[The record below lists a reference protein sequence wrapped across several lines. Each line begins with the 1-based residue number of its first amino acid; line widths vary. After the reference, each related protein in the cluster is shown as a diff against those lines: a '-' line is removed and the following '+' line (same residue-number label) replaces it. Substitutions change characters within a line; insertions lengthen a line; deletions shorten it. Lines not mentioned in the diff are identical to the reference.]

1 MATPKKPALGRNM
14 ENIMGI
20 KKGEGLGALLKAAPT
35 PQGSDKVPIF
45 EVKLDLIDVNPFQP
59 RTKFDEEELDELT
72 ESIKQLGIIQPITL
86 RKLDNDRY
94 QIISGERRV
103 RASKS
108 AGKTTIPA
116 YVRTANDQEML
127 LMGLV
132 ENIQR
137 SDLDPIDIA
146 ISYQRLIDECN
157 LTQEN
162 LGDRV
167 GKKRSTVTN
176 FLRLLN
182 LPDEIQLGLRNRVIT
197 TGHAKALL
205 SIDDEND
212 QKYLFERILNEGLS
226 VREVEEIA
234 SEMKEANNPDKK
246 KKQKTKKKDNTYAEL
261 ESKLNSFFESKVK
274 FNRTDKGNGKIV
286 IAFKDDQDLERIIS
300 LFDKLKS
307 L

>member
-1 MATPKKPALGRNM
+1 M
-14 ENIMGI
+14 
-20 KKGEGLGALLKAAPT
+20 GALLKSAA

-45 EVKLDLIDVNPFQP
+45 EVKLDLIDVNPYQP
-59 RTKFDEEELDELT
+59 RTKFDEEELGELT

-182 LPDEIQLGLRNRVIT
+182 LPDEIQLGLRNRLIT

-212 QKYLFERILNEGLS
+212 QKYLFERIVSEGLS

-234 SEMKEANNPDKK
+234 SEMKEGNPDKK
-246 KKQKTKKKDNTYAEL
+246 KQKKTKKKDDTYGEL
-261 ESKLNSFFESKVK
+261 ESKLNSFFNSKVK
-274 FNRTDKGNGKIV
+274 FSRTDKGNGKIV
-286 IAFKDDQDLERIIS
+286 IAFKNDQDLERIIS

>member
-14 ENIMGI
+14 ENVLGI
-20 KKGEGLGALLKAAPT
+20 KKGEGLGALLKSAA

-182 LPDEIQLGLRNRVIT
+182 LPDEIQLGLRNRLIT

-212 QKYLFERILNEGLS
+212 QKYLFERIVSEGLS

-234 SEMKEANNPDKK
+234 SEMKEGNPDKK
-246 KKQKTKKKDNTYAEL
+246 KQKKTKKKDNTYAEL

-274 FNRTDKGNGKIV
+274 FNRTDKGNGMIV

>member
-14 ENIMGI
+14 ENVLGI
-20 KKGEGLGALLKAAPT
+20 KKGEGLGALLKSAA

-182 LPDEIQLGLRNRVIT
+182 LPDEIQLGLRNRLIT

-212 QKYLFERILNEGLS
+212 QKYLFERIVSEGLS

-234 SEMKEANNPDKK
+234 SEMKEGNPDKK
-246 KKQKTKKKDNTYAEL
+246 KQKKTKKKDDTYGEL
-261 ESKLNSFFESKVK
+261 ESKLNSFFDSKVK
-274 FNRTDKGNGKIV
+274 FSRTDKGNGKIV
-286 IAFKDDQDLERIIS
+286 IAFKNDQDLERIIS

>member
-1 MATPKKPALGRNM
+1 MATPKKPVLGRNLSD
-14 ENIMGI
+14 IGI
-20 KKGEGLGALLKAAPT
+20 NKGAGLGALLKAAS
-35 PQGSDKVPIF
+35 PQGTQNSAVN
-45 EVKLDLIDVNPFQP
+45 EVDLKLIDVNPFQP
-59 RTKFDEEELDELT
+59 RTEFDEDALNELA
-72 ESIKQLGIIQPITL
+72 ESIKQLGLVTPVTL
-86 RKLDNDRY
+86 RKLDNGRY
-94 QIISGERRV
+94 QIIAGERRC
-103 RASKS
+103 RASKIAGLS
-108 AGKTTIPA
+108 AIPA
-116 YVRTANDQEML
+116 YIRTADDQAML
-127 LMGLV
+127 ELALV

-137 SDLDPIDIA
+137 EDLDPIEIA

-176 FLRLLN
+176 FLRLLK
-182 LPDEIQLGLRNRVIT
+182 LPDEIKLGLRKGLISM
-197 TGHAKALL
+197 GHAKALL
-205 SIDDEND
+205 SIDDVND
-212 QKYLFERILNEGLS
+212 QNFLFERILNERLS

-246 KKQKTKKKDNTYAEL
+246 KKQKTKKKDNTYSEL

-286 IAFKDDQDLERIIS
+286 IAFKNDQDLERIIS

>member
-1 MATPKKPALGRNM
+1 M
-14 ENIMGI
+14 ENVLGI
-20 KKGEGLGALLKAAPT
+20 KKGEGLGALLKSAA

-45 EVKLDLIDVNPFQP
+45 EVKLDLIDVNPYQP

-182 LPDEIQLGLRNRVIT
+182 LPDEIQLGLRNRLIT

-212 QKYLFERILNEGLS
+212 QKYLFERIVSEGLS

-234 SEMKEANNPDKK
+234 SEMKEGNPDKK
-246 KKQKTKKKDNTYAEL
+246 KKRKAKKQDDTYGEL
-261 ESKLNSFFESKVK
+261 ESKLNSFFNSKVK
-274 FNRTDKGNGKIV
+274 FSRTDKGNGKIV
-286 IAFKDDQDLERIIS
+286 IAFKNDQDLERIIS

>member
-14 ENIMGI
+14 ENILGI
-20 KKGEGLGALLKAAPT
+20 KKGEGLGALLKAAS
-35 PQGSDKVPIF
+35 PQGTQNSAVN
-45 EVKLDLIDVNPFQP
+45 EVELKLIDVNPFQP
-59 RTKFDEEELDELT
+59 RTEFDEDALNELA
-72 ESIKQLGIIQPITL
+72 ESIKQLGLVTPVTL
-86 RKLDNDRY
+86 RKLDNGRY
-94 QIISGERRV
+94 QIIAGERRC
-103 RASKS
+103 RASKM
-108 AGKTTIPA
+108 AGLTAIPA
-116 YVRTANDQEML
+116 YIRTADDQAML
-127 LMGLV
+127 ELALV

-137 SDLDPIDIA
+137 EDLDPIEIA

-176 FLRLLN
+176 FLRLLK
-182 LPDEIQLGLRNRVIT
+182 LPDEIKLGLRKGLISM
-197 TGHAKALL
+197 GHAKALL
-205 SIDDEND
+205 SIDDVND
-212 QKYLFERILNEGLS
+212 QNFLFERILNERLS

>member
-14 ENIMGI
+14 ENVLGI
-20 KKGEGLGALLKAAPT
+20 KKGEGLGALLKSAA

-157 LTQEN
+157 LTQES

-182 LPDEIQLGLRNRVIT
+182 LPDEIQLGLRNRLIT

-205 SIDDEND
+205 SVDDAND
-212 QKYLFERILNEGLS
+212 QKYLFERIVSEGLS

-234 SEMKEANNPDKK
+234 SEMKEGNPDKK
-246 KKQKTKKKDNTYAEL
+246 KQKKTKKKDSTYAEL

-274 FNRTDKGNGKIV
+274 FNRSEKGNGKIV

>member
-14 ENIMGI
+14 ENVLGI
-20 KKGEGLGALLKAAPT
+20 KKGEGLGALLKSAPQ
-35 PQGSDKVPIF
+35 QGSQNPAINDID
-45 EVKLDLIDVNPFQP
+45 LSLIDVNPFQP
-59 RTKFDEEELDELT
+59 RTEFDEEALNELA
-72 ESIKQLGIIQPITL
+72 ESIKQLGIITPVTL
-86 RKLDNDRY
+86 RKMDNGRY
-94 QIISGERRV
+94 QIISGERRC
-103 RASKS
+103 RASKM
-108 AGKTTIPA
+108 AGLKAIPA
-116 YVRTANDQEML
+116 YIRTADDQAML
-127 LMGLV
+127 ELALV

-137 SDLDPIDIA
+137 EDLDPIEIA
-146 ISYQRLIDECN
+146 ISLQRLIDECN
-157 LTQEN
+157 LTQES

-176 FLRLLN
+176 FLRLLK
-182 LPDEIQLGLRNRVIT
+182 LPDEIKLGLRKRLIT
-197 TGHAKALL
+197 MGHAKALL
-205 SIDDEND
+205 SIDDAND
-212 QKYLFERILNEGLS
+212 QKYLFERIMSEGLS

-234 SEMKEANNPDKK
+234 SEMKEGNPDKK
-246 KKQKTKKKDNTYAEL
+246 KQKKTKKKDNTYAEL

>member
-1 MATPKKPALGRNM
+1 
-14 ENIMGI
+14 MGV
-20 KKGEGLGALLKAAPT
+20 KKGEGLGALLKSA
-35 PQGSDKVPIF
+35 PQGSEKVPIF
-45 EVKLDLIDVNPFQP
+45 EIELDLIDVNPYQP
-59 RTKFDEEELDELT
+59 RTKFDEEELNDLSQ
-72 ESIKQLGIIQPITL
+72 SIKQLGIIQPITL
-86 RKLDNDRY
+86 RKLDNGRY
-94 QIISGERRV
+94 QIIAGERRV
-103 RASKS
+103 RASKM

-116 YVRTANDQEML
+116 FVRTANDQEML

-146 ISYQRLIDECN
+146 ISYQRLLDECN

-162 LGDRV
+162 LGERV

-205 SIDDEND
+205 SIDDAND
-212 QKYLFERILNEGLS
+212 QKYLFERIVSEGLS

-234 SEMKEANNPDKK
+234 SEMKEGNPDKK
-246 KKQKTKKKDNTYAEL
+246 KQKKTKKKDNTYAEL
-261 ESKLNSFFESKVK
+261 ENKLNSFFESKVK

-286 IAFKDDQDLERIIS
+286 IPFKNDQDLERIIM
-300 LFDKLKS
+300 LFDKLKT

>member
-14 ENIMGI
+14 ENVLGI
-20 KKGEGLGALLKAAPT
+20 KKGEGLGALLKSAA

-182 LPDEIQLGLRNRVIT
+182 LPDEIQLGLRNRLIT

-205 SIDDEND
+205 SVDDAND
-212 QKYLFERILNEGLS
+212 QKYLFERIVSEGLS

-234 SEMKEANNPDKK
+234 SEMKEGNPDKK
-246 KKQKTKKKDNTYAEL
+246 KQKKTKKKDNTYAEL

-274 FNRTDKGNGKIV
+274 FNRSEKGNGKIV

>member
-1 MATPKKPALGRNM
+1 M
-14 ENIMGI
+14 ENVLGI
-20 KKGEGLGALLKAAPT
+20 KKGEGLGALLKSAA

-45 EVKLDLIDVNPFQP
+45 EVKLDLIDVNPYQP

-182 LPDEIQLGLRNRVIT
+182 LPDEIQLGLRNRLIT

-212 QKYLFERILNEGLS
+212 QKYLFERIVSEGLS

-234 SEMKEANNPDKK
+234 SEMKEGNPDKK
-246 KKQKTKKKDNTYAEL
+246 KQKKTKKKDDTYGEL
-261 ESKLNSFFESKVK
+261 ESKLNSFFNSKVK
-274 FNRTDKGNGKIV
+274 FSRTDKGNGKIV
-286 IAFKDDQDLERIIS
+286 IAFKNDQDLERIIS

>member
-1 MATPKKPALGRNM
+1 M
-14 ENIMGI
+14 ENVLGI
-20 KKGEGLGALLKAAPT
+20 KKGEGLGALLKSAA

-45 EVKLDLIDVNPFQP
+45 EVKLDLIDVNPYQP

-182 LPDEIQLGLRNRVIT
+182 LPDEIQLGLRNRLIT

-212 QKYLFERILNEGLS
+212 QKYLFERIVSEGLS

-234 SEMKEANNPDKK
+234 SEMKEGNPDKK
-246 KKQKTKKKDNTYAEL
+246 KQKKTKKKDDTYGEL
-261 ESKLNSFFESKVK
+261 ESKLNSFFNSKVK

-286 IAFKDDQDLERIIS
+286 IAFKNDQDLERIIS

>member
-1 MATPKKPALGRNM
+1 MATPKKPVLGRNLSD
-14 ENIMGI
+14 IGI
-20 KKGEGLGALLKAAPT
+20 NKGAGLGALLKAAS
-35 PQGSDKVPIF
+35 PQGTQNSAVN
-45 EVKLDLIDVNPFQP
+45 EVDLKLIDVNPFQP
-59 RTKFDEEELDELT
+59 RTEFDEDALNELA
-72 ESIKQLGIIQPITL
+72 ESIKQLGLVTPVTL
-86 RKLDNDRY
+86 RKLDNGRY
-94 QIISGERRV
+94 QIIAGERRC
-103 RASKS
+103 RASKIAGLS
-108 AGKTTIPA
+108 AIPA
-116 YVRTANDQEML
+116 YIRTADDQAML
-127 LMGLV
+127 ELALV

-137 SDLDPIDIA
+137 EDLDPIEIA

-176 FLRLLN
+176 FLRLLK
-182 LPDEIQLGLRNRVIT
+182 LPDEIKLGLRKGLISM
-197 TGHAKALL
+197 GHAKALL
-205 SIDDEND
+205 SIDDVND
-212 QKYLFERILNEGLS
+212 QNFLFERILNERLS

-286 IAFKDDQDLERIIS
+286 IAFKNDQDLERIIS

>member
-1 MATPKKPALGRNM
+1 M
-14 ENIMGI
+14 ENVLGI
-20 KKGEGLGALLKAAPT
+20 KKGEGLGALLKSAPQ
-35 PQGSDKVPIF
+35 QGSQNPAINEID
-45 EVKLDLIDVNPFQP
+45 LSLIDVNPFQP
-59 RTKFDEEELDELT
+59 RTEFDEEALNELA
-72 ESIKQLGIIQPITL
+72 ESIKQLGIITPVTL
-86 RKLDNDRY
+86 RKMDNGRY
-94 QIISGERRV
+94 QIISGERRC
-103 RASKS
+103 RASKM
-108 AGKTTIPA
+108 AGLKAIPA
-116 YVRTANDQEML
+116 YIRTADDQAML
-127 LMGLV
+127 ELALV

-137 SDLDPIDIA
+137 EDLDPIEIA
-146 ISYQRLIDECN
+146 ISLQRLIDECN

-176 FLRLLN
+176 FLRLLK
-182 LPDEIQLGLRNRVIT
+182 LPDEIKLGLRKRLIT

-205 SIDDEND
+205 SIDDAND
-212 QKYLFERILNEGLS
+212 QKYLFERIVGEGLS

-234 SEMKEANNPDKK
+234 SEMKEGNPDKK
-246 KKQKTKKKDNTYAEL
+246 KQKKTQKKDNTYAEL

-286 IAFKDDQDLERIIS
+286 IAFKNDQDLERIIS

>member
-14 ENIMGI
+14 ENVLGI
-20 KKGEGLGALLKAAPT
+20 KKGEGLGALLKSAA

-45 EVKLDLIDVNPFQP
+45 EVKLDLIDVNPYQP
-59 RTKFDEEELDELT
+59 RTKFDEEELGELT

-182 LPDEIQLGLRNRVIT
+182 LPDEIQLGLRNRLIT

-212 QKYLFERILNEGLS
+212 QKYLFERIVSEGLS

-234 SEMKEANNPDKK
+234 SEMKEGNPDKK
-246 KKQKTKKKDNTYAEL
+246 KQKKTKKKDDTYGEL
-261 ESKLNSFFESKVK
+261 ESKLNSFFNSKVK
-274 FNRTDKGNGKIV
+274 FSRTDKGNGKIV
-286 IAFKDDQDLERIIS
+286 IAFKNDQDLERIIS

>member
-1 MATPKKPALGRNM
+1 M
-14 ENIMGI
+14 
-20 KKGEGLGALLKAAPT
+20 GALLKSAA

-182 LPDEIQLGLRNRVIT
+182 LPDEIQLGLRNRLIT

-212 QKYLFERILNEGLS
+212 RKYLFERIVSEGLS

-234 SEMKEANNPDKK
+234 SEMKEGNPDKK
-246 KKQKTKKKDNTYAEL
+246 KQKKTKKKDDTYGEL
-261 ESKLNSFFESKVK
+261 ESKLNSFFDSKVK
-274 FNRTDKGNGKIV
+274 FSRTDKGNGKIV
-286 IAFKDDQDLERIIS
+286 IAFKNDQDLERIIS

>member
-1 MATPKKPALGRNM
+1 M
-14 ENIMGI
+14 ENVLGI
-20 KKGEGLGALLKAAPT
+20 KKGEGLGALLKSAA

-182 LPDEIQLGLRNRVIT
+182 LPDEIQLGLRNRLIT

-205 SIDDEND
+205 SVDDAND
-212 QKYLFERILNEGLS
+212 QKYLFERIVSEGLS

-234 SEMKEANNPDKK
+234 SEMKEGNPDKK
-246 KKQKTKKKDNTYAEL
+246 KQKKAKKKDNTYAEL

-274 FNRTDKGNGKIV
+274 FNRSEKGNGKIV

>member
-1 MATPKKPALGRNM
+1 M
-14 ENIMGI
+14 
-20 KKGEGLGALLKAAPT
+20 GALLKSAA

-45 EVKLDLIDVNPFQP
+45 EVKLDLIDVNPYQP

-182 LPDEIQLGLRNRVIT
+182 LPDEIQLGLRNRLIT

-212 QKYLFERILNEGLS
+212 QKYLYERIVSEGLS

-234 SEMKEANNPDKK
+234 SEMKEGNPDKK
-246 KKQKTKKKDNTYAEL
+246 KQKKTKKKDDTYGEL

-274 FNRTDKGNGKIV
+274 FSRTDKGNGKIV
-286 IAFKDDQDLERIIS
+286 IAFKNDQDLERIIS

>member
-14 ENIMGI
+14 ENVLGI
-20 KKGEGLGALLKAAPT
+20 KKGEGLGALLKSAA

-45 EVKLDLIDVNPFQP
+45 EVKLDLIDVNPYQP

-182 LPDEIQLGLRNRVIT
+182 LPDEIQLGLRNRLIT

-212 QKYLFERILNEGLS
+212 QKYLFERIVSEGLS

-234 SEMKEANNPDKK
+234 SEMKEGNPDKK
-246 KKQKTKKKDNTYAEL
+246 KQKKTKKKDDTYSEL
-261 ESKLNSFFESKVK
+261 DSKLNNFFVSKVK
-274 FNRTDKGNGKIV
+274 FSRTDKGNGKIV
-286 IAFKDDQDLERIIS
+286 IAFKNDQDLERIIS

>member
-1 MATPKKPALGRNM
+1 M
-14 ENIMGI
+14 ENVLGI
-20 KKGEGLGALLKAAPT
+20 KKGEGLGALLKSAPQ
-35 PQGSDKVPIF
+35 QGSQNPAINEID
-45 EVKLDLIDVNPFQP
+45 LSLIDVNPFQP
-59 RTKFDEEELDELT
+59 RTEFDEEALNELA
-72 ESIKQLGIIQPITL
+72 ESIKQLGIITPVTL
-86 RKLDNDRY
+86 RKMDNGRY
-94 QIISGERRV
+94 QIISGERRC
-103 RASKS
+103 RASKT
-108 AGKTTIPA
+108 AGLKAIPA
-116 YVRTANDQEML
+116 YIRTADDQAML
-127 LMGLV
+127 ELALV

-137 SDLDPIDIA
+137 EDLDPIEIA
-146 ISYQRLIDECN
+146 ISLQRLIDECN

-176 FLRLLN
+176 FLRLLK
-182 LPDEIQLGLRNRVIT
+182 LPDEIKLGLRKRLIT

-205 SIDDEND
+205 SIDDAND
-212 QKYLFERILNEGLS
+212 QKYLFERIVGEGLS

-234 SEMKEANNPDKK
+234 SEMKEGNPDKK
-246 KKQKTKKKDNTYAEL
+246 KQKKTKKKDNTYAEL

-286 IAFKDDQDLERIIS
+286 IAFKNDQDLERIIS

>member
-1 MATPKKPALGRNM
+1 M
-14 ENIMGI
+14 ENVLGI
-20 KKGEGLGALLKAAPT
+20 KKGEGLGALLKSAA

-45 EVKLDLIDVNPFQP
+45 EVKLDLIDVNPYQP

-182 LPDEIQLGLRNRVIT
+182 LPDEIQLGLRNRLIT

-212 QKYLFERILNEGLS
+212 QKYLFERIVGEGLS

-234 SEMKEANNPDKK
+234 SEMKEGNPDKK
-246 KKQKTKKKDNTYAEL
+246 KQKKTKKKDDTYGEL
-261 ESKLNSFFESKVK
+261 ESKLNSFFDSKVK
-274 FNRTDKGNGKIV
+274 FSRTDKGNGKIV
-286 IAFKDDQDLERIIS
+286 IAFKNDQDLERIIS

>member
-1 MATPKKPALGRNM
+1 M
-14 ENIMGI
+14 
-20 KKGEGLGALLKAAPT
+20 GALLKSAA

-45 EVKLDLIDVNPFQP
+45 EVKLDLIDVNPYQP

-182 LPDEIQLGLRNRVIT
+182 LPDEIQLGLRNRLIT

-212 QKYLFERILNEGLS
+212 QKYLFERIVSEGLS

-234 SEMKEANNPDKK
+234 SEMKEGNPDKK
-246 KKQKTKKKDNTYAEL
+246 KQKKTKKKDDTYGEL

-274 FNRTDKGNGKIV
+274 FSRTDKGNGKIV
-286 IAFKDDQDLERIIS
+286 IAFKNDQDLERIIS

>member
-1 MATPKKPALGRNM
+1 M
-14 ENIMGI
+14 ENVLGI
-20 KKGEGLGALLKAAPT
+20 KKGEGLGALLKSAA

-182 LPDEIQLGLRNRVIT
+182 LPDEIQLGLRNRLIT

-212 QKYLFERILNEGLS
+212 QKYLFERIVSEGLS

-234 SEMKEANNPDKK
+234 SEMKEGNPDKK
-246 KKQKTKKKDNTYAEL
+246 KQKKTKKKDDTYGEL
-261 ESKLNSFFESKVK
+261 ESKLNSFFNSKVK
-274 FNRTDKGNGKIV
+274 FSRTDKGNGKIV
-286 IAFKDDQDLERIIS
+286 IAFKNDQDLERIIS